1 MKVNLSKRIKKLMDI
16 ISKDSEAFLVT
27 NIKNIR
33 YLTGFSGSS
42 AVLLCT
48 EEKSFLL
55 IDFRYLQ
62 QAKREVQIE
71 IVEVAEKWYKTL
83 KDILIEKKIKTL
95 GFESTLSFENYSI
108 LGKNLEIKLIPQYN
122 IIENMRAIKDEEEI
136 KNIREAI
143 RRAEEAFLKIK
154 PFIKEGT
161 TERDITLMLEY
172 EIKKQGAVQLPFPV
186 IVASGPNSSMPH
198 WKNSNRKLQKGDFV
212 IIDWGAE
219 CNGYFSDMTRT
230 FIVGKPTEKQVEIYN
245 IVNKAR
251 QAAIEIIRAGIIS
264 KEIDG
269 KARNLIKQ
277 WDYGEN
283 FGHATGHGV
292 GMDIHEIPKIGPDGE
307 EIIKNGM
314 VFTVEPGVYIEGFG
328 GVRLEDMVLI
338 KDDSFEVITHL
349 SRDLEIL

>member
-1 MKVNLSKRIKKLMDI
+1 MDI
-16 ISKDSEAFLVT
+16 FSHHSEAFLVT

-48 EEKSFLL
+48 EKNSFLL
-55 IDFRYLQ
+55 IDFRYLE

-83 KDILIEKKIKTL
+83 KDILIEEKIKTL
-95 GFESTLSFENYSI
+95 SFESTLSFENYSI
-108 LGKNLEIKLIPQYN
+108 LVKNLEIRLIPQHN

-136 KNIREAI
+136 KNIRESI

-154 PFIKEGT
+154 PHIKEGSS
-161 TERDITLMLEY
+161 ERDITLMLEY

-219 CNGYFSDMTRT
+219 CDGYFSDMTRT
-230 FIVGKPTEKQVEIYN
+230 FIVGKPSEKQVEIYN

-251 QAAIEIIRAGIIS
+251 QGAIEIIRAGIIS

-269 KARNLIKQ
+269 KARNLIKK
-277 WDYGEN
+277 WDYEKY

-292 GMDIHEIPKIGPDGE
+292 GMDIHEIPKIGPDAE

-314 VFTVEPGVYIEGFG
+314 VFTIEPGIYIEGFG
-328 GVRLEDMVLI
+328 GVRIEDMVLI
-338 KDDSFEVITHL
+338 KDDSFEVLTHL
-349 SRDLEIL
+349 STDLEIL